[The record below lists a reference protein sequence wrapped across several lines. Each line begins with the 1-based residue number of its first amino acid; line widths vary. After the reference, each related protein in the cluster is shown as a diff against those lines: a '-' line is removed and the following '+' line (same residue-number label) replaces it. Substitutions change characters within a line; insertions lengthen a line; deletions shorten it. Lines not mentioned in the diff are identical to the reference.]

1 MIAPDHFSSH
11 AGAYARHRPTYPP
24 ALFDWLGGQ
33 CRAHDLAWDC
43 GTGNGQAAQALAET
57 FDRVVA
63 TDLSAEQIALA
74 ATHPRIT
81 YRVTPAETS
90 GLNDRSCDLITVAQ
104 ALHWFCHD
112 AFFAEVQRVLKSDGV
127 FGAWTYTLLRA
138 EPAINAAI
146 EHFHDQTV
154 GPFWPPE
161 RRWVDL
167 GYAGM
172 PFPFAEI
179 ATPAFEIR
187 LEWTLR
193 DLLAYLRTWS
203 ATQRCLKETG
213 TDPTLTLAAEL
224 ESIWGDPMAPKTI
237 VWPIALRCGRKT

>member
-1 MIAPDHFSSH
+1 MTAPDHFSSH
-11 AGAYARHRPTYPP
+11 AGAYARYRPTYPP

-112 AFFAEVQRVLKSDGV
+112 AFYAEVQRVLKSDGI
-127 FGAWTYTLLRA
+127 FGAWT
-138 EPAINAAI
+138 
-146 EHFHDQTV
+146 
-154 GPFWPPE
+154 
-161 RRWVDL
+161 
-167 GYAGM
+167 
-172 PFPFAEI
+172 
-179 ATPAFEIR
+179 
-187 LEWTLR
+187 
-193 DLLAYLRTWS
+193 
-203 ATQRCLKETG
+203 
-213 TDPTLTLAAEL
+213 
-224 ESIWGDPMAPKTI
+224 
-237 VWPIALRCGRKT
+237 